1 MNIEKCP
8 ITIDVQQKG
17 ILKQI
22 TQEFCGNDAFTLCLM
37 PIEKN
42 GRQELEFFKLCPFH
56 ALELAVGKIPYRIKK
71 WKTFDV
77 IFLIEKGCTIFDLIE
92 SRYFPSTLSLKEEQR
107 YRKSRKFIEKVQFQ
121 CSNARKH
128 AHFAKFEEDSEKQ
141 KEENPN
147 RVTLLDLFELI
158 EGFAE

>member
-22 TQEFCGNDAFTLCLM
+22 TQEICGKDAFTICIL
-37 PIEKN
+37 PIQVD
-42 GRQELEFFKLCPFH
+42 GRQKLEFFKMCPIH
-56 ALELAVGKIPYRIKK
+56 ALETAVGKMEYQRKV
-71 WKTFDV
+71 WTTFDV

-92 SRYFPSTLSLKEEQR
+92 SGYFPCVLSLKEEHK
-107 YRKSRKFIEKVQFQ
+107 YRKSKKFKENVLKQ
-121 CSNARKH
+121 CSEARKH
-128 AHFAKFEEDSEKQ
+128 AHFAKFQEDNEKL
-141 KEENPN
+141 KDKNPL
-147 RVTLLDLFELI
+147 RTTALDLFELI